1 MKLMEHLSECDKDE
15 LEEMGQNLGVT
26 LPPKESAKKW
36 RERIAK
42 TLLTPKMVAARLATL
57 SDSEMALF
65 ERACEGMFIPKSSEL
80 DDCFAVQQSLCA
92 FPYEEDKDP
101 LDIFRLLE
109 EFDRNPNG
117 DAGLK
122 LAEGFKKLGDF
133 WLSVPEEIV
142 PIYREINTPKFQEL
156 RHVSSWLIRC
166 LAICGE
172 FYAVTPVS
180 ILARVYACKEPISE
194 DKLRQLLPLVSGGAD
209 NWVWVYQSDRDRVLR
224 RDMEEQEIQSILDRQ
239 GNRDFYIPQAD
250 EIESMWKDEYPLTIP
265 AYENLQIFL
274 EQYCDMDVMEAR
286 EAVNELWEMLAQDDG
301 SLQEGL
307 QWMIDTT
314 DAGPKFLPLLVTLY
328 RNCKK
333 STRCISLRG
342 YTLAEVSS
350 PADENIVQVKEMELQ
365 FDMKPRKINIGRND
379 PCPCGSGA
387 KYKKCCG
394 RAR

>member
-65 ERACEGMFIPKSSEL
+65 ERACDGMFIPKLSEL

-142 PIYREINTPKFQEL
+142 PIYREINTPKF
-156 RHVSSWLIRC
+156 
-166 LAICGE
+166 
-172 FYAVTPVS
+172 
-180 ILARVYACKEPISE
+180 
-194 DKLRQLLPLVSGGAD
+194 
-209 NWVWVYQSDRDRVLR
+209 
-224 RDMEEQEIQSILDRQ
+224 
-239 GNRDFYIPQAD
+239 
-250 EIESMWKDEYPLTIP
+250 
-265 AYENLQIFL
+265 
-274 EQYCDMDVMEAR
+274 
-286 EAVNELWEMLAQDDG
+286 
-301 SLQEGL
+301 
-307 QWMIDTT
+307 
-314 DAGPKFLPLLVTLY
+314 
-328 RNCKK
+328 
-333 STRCISLRG
+333 
-342 YTLAEVSS
+342 
-350 PADENIVQVKEMELQ
+350 
-365 FDMKPRKINIGRND
+365 
-379 PCPCGSGA
+379 
-387 KYKKCCG
+387 
-394 RAR
+394 